1 MPMKFSLMAIMVLV
15 LMVPKR
21 DQYFIITIN
30 EINEFSVILALNLI
44 FLFVM
49 PISDIFNGDDFR
61 FNFLMVS
68 FLKDTK
74 IVNSHYLQDL

>member
-1 MPMKFSLMAIMVLV
+1 
-15 LMVPKR
+15 MVPKR

-30 EINEFSVILALNLI
+30 EINVHEFSVILALNLF
-44 FLFVM
+44 FLFLM
-49 PISDIFNGDDFR
+49 PISEIFNGDDFR
-61 FNFLMVS
+61 FNFLIVS